1 MATHAKRGTAPK
13 ALSKLVDAETW
24 LEPVHGGHP
33 VCYWSVGRGSWV
45 IQSRDSKVSAYLRG
59 LKTVRKVGHA
69 VAGTHQ
75 TLWRFDGTE
84 RKMRMVV
91 RGLAQAIGSSRLAS
105 VENQQKPFT
114 AVFLP

>member
-1 MATHAKRGTAPK
+1 MATHKTRGLTPK
-13 ALSKLVDAETW
+13 TLSKLVDAEIW
-24 LEPVHGGHP
+24 LERVHGGHP

-59 LKTVRKVGHA
+59 LKTVRKVGYA

-84 RKMRMVV
+84 RKMKMIV
-91 RGLAQAIGSSRLAS
+91 RRLDRELSARFIS
-105 VENQQKPFT
+105 VENQAQAHR
-114 AVFLP
+114 AVLLP

>member
-1 MATHAKRGTAPK
+1 MATQKTRGVTPK
-13 ALSKLVDAETW
+13 TLSKLVDAETW

-33 VCYWSVGRGSWV
+33 VCYWSLGRGSWV

-59 LKTVRKVGHA
+59 LKTVRKVGYA

-84 RKMRMVV
+84 RKMRMIV
-91 RGLAQAIGSSRLAS
+91 RGLDRELCARFVS

>member
-1 MATHAKRGTAPK
+1 MATHKTRGVTPK
-13 ALSKLVDAETW
+13 ALKLVDAETW
-24 LEPVHGGHP
+24 LKPVHGGHP
-33 VCYWSVGRGSWV
+33 ICFWSVSRGSWV

-59 LKTVRKVGHA
+59 LKTVRKVGYA
-69 VAGTHQ
+69 VAGTHL

-84 RKMRMVV
+84 RKLRAVI
-91 RGLAQAIGSSRLAS
+91 RGLTERGYSVS

>member
-1 MATHAKRGTAPK
+1 MATHKTRGVTPK

-75 TLWRFDGTE
+75 KLWRFDGTE
-84 RKMRMVV
+84 LKMRMIL
-91 RGLAQAIGSSRLAS
+91 RGLDRELSTRFVS
-105 VENQQKPFT
+105 VENQAQ
-114 AVFLP
+114 ARRAILLP

>member
-1 MATHAKRGTAPK
+1 MATQAKRGVTPK

-24 LEPVHGGHP
+24 LQPVHGGHP

-45 IQSRDSKVSAYLRG
+45 IQSRDSKISAYLRG
-59 LKTVRKVGHA
+59 LKTVRKIGYA
-69 VAGTHQ
+69 VKGAHL

-84 RKMRMVV
+84 RKMRMIV
-91 RGLAQAIGSSRLAS
+91 RGLARAIGSSRLAG
-105 VENQQKPFT
+105 VENEQKPFP

>member
-1 MATHAKRGTAPK
+1 MATHNTRGVTPK
-13 ALSKLVDAETW
+13 ALSKLLDAETW

-45 IQSRDSKVSAYLRG
+45 IQSRDSKISAYLRG

-84 RKMRMVV
+84 LKMRMIL
-91 RGLAQAIGSSRLAS
+91 RGLDRELSTRFVS
-105 VENQQKPFT
+105 VENQAQ
-114 AVFLP
+114 ARRAILLP

>member
-1 MATHAKRGTAPK
+1 MSDRRF
-13 ALSKLVDAETW
+13 SKFGCKSASVDAETW
-24 LEPVHGGHP
+24 LERVHGGYP

-59 LKTVRKVGHA
+59 LKTVRKVGWA

-84 RKMRMVV
+84 RKMRMIL
-91 RGLAQAIGSSRLAS
+91 RGLVRAMGSSRLAS

>member
-1 MATHAKRGTAPK
+1 MATHNTRGVTPK

-59 LKTVRKVGHA
+59 LKTVRKVGFA
-69 VAGTHQ
+69 VTGTHL
-75 TLWRFDGTE
+75 TLWRLDGTE

-91 RGLAQAIGSSRLAS
+91 RGLDRELSARFVS
-105 VENQQKPFT
+105 VENQAQAPR
-114 AVFLP
+114 AVLLP

>member
-1 MATHAKRGTAPK
+1 MATHKTRGVVSPK
-13 ALSKLVDAETW
+13 ALSKLLDAETW

-59 LKTVRKVGHA
+59 LKTVRKVGCA

-75 TLWRFDGTE
+75 TLWRFDGSE
-84 RKMRMVV
+84 RKMRMVA
-91 RGLAQAIGSSRLAS
+91 RGLDRELSACFVS

>member
-1 MATHAKRGTAPK
+1 MATQAKRGVTPK

-24 LEPVHGGHP
+24 LQPVHGGHP

-59 LKTVRKVGHA
+59 LKTVRKIGYA
-69 VAGTHQ
+69 VMGAHL

-91 RGLAQAIGSSRLAS
+91 RGLDRELSARFVS
-105 VENQQKPFT
+105 VENQAQAPR
-114 AVFLP
+114 AVLLP

>member
-1 MATHAKRGTAPK
+1 MATHAKRGTTPK

-33 VCYWSVGRGSWV
+33 VCYWPVGRGSWV
-45 IQSRDSKVSAYLRG
+45 IQSRESKVSAYLRG
-59 LKTVRKVGHA
+59 LKTVRNVGSA

-84 RKMRMVV
+84 RKMRMIV
-91 RGLAQAIGSSRLAS
+91 RGLDRELSARFVS
-105 VENQQKPFT
+105 VENQAQARR
-114 AVFLP
+114 AVLLS

>member
-1 MATHAKRGTAPK
+1 MATQAKRGVTPK

-24 LEPVHGGHP
+24 LQPVHGGYP

-59 LKTVRKVGHA
+59 LKTVRKVGWA

-84 RKMRMVV
+84 RKMWMIL
-91 RGLAQAIGSSRLAS
+91 RGLDRELSTRFVS
-105 VENQQKPFT
+105 VENQAQARR
-114 AVFLP
+114 AVLLP